1 MIGDFAEASGT
12 NGITSGGVSIQV
24 YKLLNTISVENGIF
38 HGFKVIVFCKFQFL
52 KIFTPLLI
60 IEWE

>member
-12 NGITSGGVSIQV
+12 SGITSGGALIQA

-38 HGFKVIVFCKFQFL
+38 HGFKVAAFGKL
-52 KIFTPLLI
+52 
-60 IEWE
+60 